1 MQLKHGLDI
10 GVNLLKYEFWL
21 FISVEIYTPI
31 FTNLLQLWCTPTG
44 HMMETSDMWISP
56 YIHEPIATGERTH
69 WSPC

>member
-31 FTNLLQLWCTPTG
+31 FTNLL
-44 HMMETSDMWISP
+44 
-56 YIHEPIATGERTH
+56 
-69 WSPC
+69 